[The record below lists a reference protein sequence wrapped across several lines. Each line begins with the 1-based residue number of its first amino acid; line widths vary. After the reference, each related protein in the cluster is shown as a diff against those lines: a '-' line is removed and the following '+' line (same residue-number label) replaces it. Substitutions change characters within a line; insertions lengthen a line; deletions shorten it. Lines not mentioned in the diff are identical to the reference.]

1 MSNTSSRI
9 EALKEGSK
17 IERVQKAR
25 KLIHDVEA
33 LHADPSDA
41 PDQLRTDIAELVGA
55 ADYESAK
62 YKLGERSKPIT
73 ECTCPRCSDP

>member
-1 MSNTSSRI
+1 MSNTSTRI
-9 EALKEGSK
+9 EALKQGSRIK
-17 IERVQKAR
+17 RVQKAR

-33 LHADPSDA
+33 LYSNPADA
-41 PDQLRTDIAELVGA
+41 PEQLRTDIAELVGA

-73 ECTCPRCSDP
+73 ECTCPRCNNR